1 MTSATPLMMKPLPTV
16 VMNGL
21 MRTTATRRPLARP
34 NNSPTTIAAA
44 KAIDGG

>member
-1 MTSATPLMMKPLPTV
+1 MTSATPLITKPLPTV
-16 VMNGL
+16 VMKGL
-21 MRTTATRRPLARP
+21 MRTTATSRPLANP